1 MSQSN
6 SGRRLVGQSR
16 RVASP
21 GCRPGIVEPRDRARG
36 PWYFAPFKSPQR
48 RALFHVRFPRGRC
61 FCRPANECRV
71 VPRSR
76 PASASRPRVGG
87 RSGRSFR
94 GHAEPGRLDLA
105 RPSLNQNSSRRGKI
119 RGAYII
125 TQWPSHY
132 AHLRPRLGQGFL
144 LCLAKPV
151 RAYNARLFLYRRR
164 SNTPYGRGRKS
175 ASRPKHAKIANRAG
189 RLGQDG
195 QPRRAPWP
203 RWPTSPSVPAP
214 KRGRPTPRAPKMAN
228 RAGRLGQVGQV
239 RMLEKPFSSEVLRRE
254 MRRWPTVQRALAKLA
269 NFAKRAGGG
278 FAALCD

>member
-6 SGRRLVGQSR
+6 SGQRLVGQSR

-71 VPRSR
+71 VSRSR

-94 GHAEPGRLDLA
+94 RHAEPGRLDLA

-119 RGAYII
+119 CGAYII
-125 TQWPSHY
+125 TQWPSRY

-164 SNTPYGRGRKS
+164 SKAPYGRGRKS
-175 ASRPKHAKIANRAG
+175 ASRPKIAK
-189 RLGQDG
+189 
-195 QPRRAPWP
+195 
-203 RWPTSPSVPAP
+203 S
-214 KRGRPTPRAPKMAN
+214 AN
-228 RAGRLGQVGQV
+228 RAGRLGQVGQL
-239 RMLEKPFSSEVLRRE
+239 RQASGRQSEAARRPERPRRPTAPGALAKMAKSACWKSPLSSGVIRRE
-254 MRRWPTVQRALAKLA
+254 MPRLPTAPGGLA